1 MASSFP
7 CNYCHHTFTR
17 KSSRDRHIM
26 RLHQGS
32 PPSYDCQ
39 LCGVVFEDLHILR
52 NHYATHRE
60 DLDFKQ
66 HQSVFRGVVKSFTKR
81 HRPGSDN
88 VMDTLA
94 RNKEQIRQ
102 LILNELN
109 LGVALKIG
117 IVMIANFFQFDQHQR
132 ATDQTYIPFRS
143 KNFEVRQYV
152 DFEEELQ
159 DSFNMIERRIE
170 DFQEN
175 GSGWVLHQ
183 LLRTNVEVSKTR
195 SLNGS
200 AGFSVVRSQ
209 KDISKVKA
217 DGEDCFYFAVAHTM
231 TKQKNQSNLQKYIK
245 KKLVRVSDEPMMH
258 VRDIPTFLKRN
269 PALSLRIN
277 VMHEQKGEIFPIFC
291 SKNVDARKTLN
302 LLLHKVRDEEG
313 GIQHHFSVIAELSKF
328 LRKSYE
334 GGASVT
340 YEKSFTCANC
350 LGKFSSRTSL
360 KNHEGECLLGKTQ
373 RVVLSEEDITFTKE
387 TAKFDIPFIGFFDF
401 EAVTSDQEA
410 SCLTCRNPEKCI
422 HNKTA
427 IQATQDPCTY
437 SYIIVDKN
445 KKIIHKRSYS
455 GPDPINHM
463 LSSLLTAYD
472 EKILP
477 LYQDQR
483 ELKMTEE
490 DEQKFSESMN
500 CHICGDDHLTENGTF
515 DKVRDHDH
523 YTGEFVGSAHQECNL
538 LRQDKKIIPMFAHNF
553 SGYDGHMM
561 LKHLNMELLPQDTKI
576 SSLPLNTEK
585 VRTLQIG
592 KFNFLDSYSFLQGS
606 LDELTRNLTQATD
619 DLEILDQ
626 MNLSFDDES
635 RELLLRKGKKEKN
648 DVKFQPFIS
657 DLFFRSF
664 PLRLREK
671 SGTATEENRSTTQA
685 QVLQPADRQTHQS
698 GRLRAC
704 S

>member
-1 MASSFP
+1 
-7 CNYCHHTFTR
+7 
-17 KSSRDRHIM
+17 
-26 RLHQGS
+26 
-32 PPSYDCQ
+32 
-39 LCGVVFEDLHILR
+39 
-52 NHYATHRE
+52 
-60 DLDFKQ
+60 
-66 HQSVFRGVVKSFTKR
+66 
-81 HRPGSDN
+81 
-88 VMDTLA
+88 
-94 RNKEQIRQ
+94 
-102 LILNELN
+102 
-109 LGVALKIG
+109 
-117 IVMIANFFQFDQHQR
+117 
-132 ATDQTYIPFRS
+132 
-143 KNFEVRQYV
+143 
-152 DFEEELQ
+152 
-159 DSFNMIERRIE
+159 
-170 DFQEN
+170 
-175 GSGWVLHQ
+175 
-183 LLRTNVEVSKTR
+183 
-195 SLNGS
+195 
-200 AGFSVVRSQ
+200 
-209 KDISKVKA
+209 
-217 DGEDCFYFAVAHTM
+217 M
-231 TKQKNQSNLQKYIK
+231 TKQKNQSNLQKCIK
-245 KKLVRVSDEPMMH
+245 KKLVRVRDEPMMH

-269 PALSLRIN
+269 PTLSLRIN

-313 GIQHHFSVIAELSKF
+313 GIEHHFSVIAELSKF

-635 RELLLRKGKKEKN
+635 RELLLRKGKKEK
-648 DVKFQPFIS
+648 KWRQISTLYFQS
-657 DLFFRSF
+657 FFQEFSPTTTRKIWNSYGGK
-664 PLRLREK
+664 PLYHP
-671 SGTATEENRSTTQA
+671 STSSST
-685 QVLQPADRQTHQS
+685 
-698 GRLRAC
+698 G
-704 S
+704 